1 MERHRGRKSAAERL
15 LAPPLTCIDVS
26 RKPVDTP
33 AGLQPEV
40 RKIFQQVVANSDA
53 QHFRAG
59 DIPLLVSYC
68 TATHLASVYAG
79 RIGESDA
86 ALKWWVETTK
96 LQISLA
102 TKLRLTPSSRTD
114 PKTIGR
120 QQEPFSGRPW
130 DPRGDRDD

>member
-1 MERHRGRKSAAERL
+1 MSFNV
-15 LAPPLTCIDVS
+15 DVN
-26 RKPVDTP
+26 RKPVETP

-40 RKIFQQVVANSDA
+40 RKIFREVVASSDPR
-53 QHFRAG
+53 HFRRG
-59 DIPLLVSYC
+59 DIPMLVAYS

-86 ALKWWVETTK
+86 ALKSWTECTK

-102 TKLRLTPSSRTD
+102 TKLRLTPSSRAD